1 MDRPG
6 DCQQPPTDGVYCQ
19 GLFLEGC
26 KWDAAGHTLA
36 ESDPKVSLPARQAAS
51 CITQPT
57 FGWSGSNLL
66 SLQVLFS
73 PMPIIWMIP
82 KEVSRFAEFQHYAA
96 PLYKTSERRG
106 TLSTTGHSTNFV
118 MDIRLPS
125 VHPGSHWT
133 KRGVALLTSLNN

>member
-1 MDRPG
+1 MGCSGPLSGR
-6 DCQQPPTDGVYCQ
+6 VRSQ
-19 GLFLEGC
+19 GKRAC
-26 KWDAAGHTLA
+26 
-36 ESDPKVSLPARQAAS
+36 LPSSNLHHSAH
-51 CITQPT
+51 
-57 FGWSGSNLL
+57 SGQELL